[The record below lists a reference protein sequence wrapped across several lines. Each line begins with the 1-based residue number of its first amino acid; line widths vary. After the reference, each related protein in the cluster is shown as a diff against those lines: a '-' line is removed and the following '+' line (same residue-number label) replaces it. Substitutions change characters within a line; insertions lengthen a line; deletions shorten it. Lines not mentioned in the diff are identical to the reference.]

1 MTLNERINDTPMK
14 GAGMTSPTYQRPK
27 WPFHLVATVVV
38 FVLAAL
44 VVAVPSSA
52 KKHNK
57 HEVYA
62 HNHKIDANN
71 HKVDGV
77 RAKVKHGT
85 LEVKGS
91 RQGDALALRLKAGDS
106 TEVQVDVGDDGSA
119 DFSFARN
126 EVFAINVSTAKGD
139 DSVRIDDANGAFT
152 DSIQTT
158 IDGGDGADSLNGGLG
173 AESFEGDDGN
183 DTVVGGKGDDTADL
197 GGGNDTFR
205 WDPGDGSDMLDG
217 QDGSDTMLFNGAA
230 ADEDVTLT
238 ANGERLTFFR
248 DVGKVTMDTDD
259 VETVDFNA
267 LGGTDHVTVNDLTGT
282 DVTQTDVDLAGTLG
296 GSAGDGAVDN
306 VVVNGTDGDDTIN
319 IDGSRSAV
327 DVTGLATAV
336 SVRHAEP
343 TDLLSVSTL
352 AGTDNVFVNGV
363 AGVLQVLVDGVRF

>member
-1 MTLNERINDTPMK
+1 
-14 GAGMTSPTYQRPK
+14 MTSPTNRQPK
-27 WPFHLVATVVV
+27 WPFHPLAIVVV
-38 FVLAAL
+38 TVLATLAF
-44 VVAVPSSA
+44 AVPSSA
-52 KKHNK
+52 NK
-57 HEVYA
+57 
-62 HNHKIDANN
+62 

-77 RAKVKHGT
+77 KVANKHGT

-91 RQGDALALRLKAGDS
+91 NQADSVALRLKAGDPS
-106 TEVQVDVGDDGSA
+106 QIQVDVGDDGSA

-126 EVFAINVSTAKGD
+126 AVVAIDVKMGNGD
-139 DSVRIDDANGAFT
+139 DSARVDDANGGFT
-152 DSIQTT
+152 DAIETT
-158 IDGGDGADSLNGGLG
+158 IDGGNGDDSLNGGLG
-173 AESFEGDDGN
+173 AETFDGGNGNDAVAGGKGN
-183 DTVVGGKGDDTADL
+183 DTASL
-197 GGGNDTFR
+197 GNGNDTFR
-205 WDPGDGSDMLDG
+205 WDPGEGSDVIDG
-217 QDGSDTMLFNGAA
+217 QNGSDTMLFNGAGV
-230 ADEDVTLT
+230 DENVTLT
-238 ANGERLTFFR
+238 ANRGRLTFFR
-248 DVGKVTMDTDD
+248 DVAKVTMDTDD

-267 LGGTDHVTVNDLTGT
+267 LGGADNVTVNDLTGT
-282 DVTQTDVDLAGTLG
+282 DVTKTNIDLAGTLG